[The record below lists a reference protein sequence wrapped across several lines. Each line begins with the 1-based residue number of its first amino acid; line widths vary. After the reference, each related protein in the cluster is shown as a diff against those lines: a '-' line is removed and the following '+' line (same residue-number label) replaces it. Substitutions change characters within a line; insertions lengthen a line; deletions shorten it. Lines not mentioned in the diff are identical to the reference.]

1 MNCKFQAL
9 PYLINHVS
17 VDRADDTRGEIDPW
31 IAIKTL
37 AFSSVRMT
45 CFICKVGGSHTWRGI
60 FNTTQCD
67 QMTCVIIPV
76 ILFLCEDKKPQL
88 QTLWYSVKYQKLKL
102 AQFYCRLLA

>member
-1 MNCKFQAL
+1 ML
-9 PYLINHVS
+9 VS
-17 VDRADDTRGEIDPW
+17 TGRMILVVRSTSRVIDPW

-37 AFSSVRMT
+37 AFSSIRMT

-76 ILFLCEDKKPQL
+76 IVFLCEDKKSQL

-102 AQFYCRLLA
+102 APFIAVC